1 MASMVHDMDCVDAN
15 TITSKLHKVRNT
27 IGSDIKTSQ
36 SNDSSSRSDGREG
49 TGSDDEIDETR
60 KVIEDILE
68 LQKALV
74 ELTLKN
80 QNIVEEKHEIEE
92 EVQVLQ
98 KYIDNMMRNSYC
110 IVAS

>member
-1 MASMVHDMDCVDAN
+1 MIVAQEVW
-15 TITSKLHKVRNT
+15 K
-27 IGSDIKTSQ
+27 
-36 SNDSSSRSDGREG
+36 EG

-80 QNIVEEKHEIEE
+80 QI
-92 EVQVLQ
+92 
-98 KYIDNMMRNSYC
+98 
-110 IVAS
+110 